1 MKISI
6 KIIESSSNGNC
17 IVLDDGNKLLF
28 LDFGTIKKN
37 IIQFLGKNKKEINDI
52 AGILLTHEHFDHF
65 QSLKDE
71 LSSDLNVYSSKGT
84 FDALDKKIKK
94 IYFKKNIINNYDEY
108 ISIKNSNWSFKII
121 KTIHNANEPIAFII
135 RNGENKILYLT
146 DTEYFSSKEFN
157 NITCYIIESNYGSY
171 VMDNPNKELK
181 HIDNIKNHMNSFDV
195 EQHLIN
201 NPGENTRLFIMSHV
215 SSKSND
221 NFEILDFMKKTY
233 SKEKM
238 KVEYINPKIINDQEF
253 EI

>member
-108 ISIKNSNWSFKII
+108 ISIKNSN
-121 KTIHNANEPIAFII
+121 
-135 RNGENKILYLT
+135 
-146 DTEYFSSKEFN
+146 
-157 NITCYIIESNYGSY
+157 
-171 VMDNPNKELK
+171 
-181 HIDNIKNHMNSFDV
+181 
-195 EQHLIN
+195 
-201 NPGENTRLFIMSHV
+201 
-215 SSKSND
+215 
-221 NFEILDFMKKTY
+221 
-233 SKEKM
+233 
-238 KVEYINPKIINDQEF
+238 
-253 EI
+253 